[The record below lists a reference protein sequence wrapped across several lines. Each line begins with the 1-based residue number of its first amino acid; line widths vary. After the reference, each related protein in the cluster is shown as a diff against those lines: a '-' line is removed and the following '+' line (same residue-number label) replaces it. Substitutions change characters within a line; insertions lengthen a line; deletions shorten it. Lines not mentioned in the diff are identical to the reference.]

1 MTSKTI
7 SVSEDAYDLL
17 DKMKL
22 KDESFSEVIRRLAKR
37 RSIADCAGLWVDVS
51 NEEMDAYLRVVR
63 ELSGPLLDSK
73 ELKKS

>member
-1 MTSKTI
+1 MTSKTM

-51 NEEMDAYLRVVR
+51 NKEMDAYLRVVR

>member
-1 MTSKTI
+1 M

-17 DKMKL
+17 DRMKN

-37 RSIADCAGLWVDVS
+37 RSIADYAGLWADVS
-51 NEEMDAYLRVVR
+51 NEEMDAYLKVVR

>member
-1 MTSKTI
+1 MTSKTM

-17 DKMKL
+17 DKLKL

-37 RSIADCAGLWVDVS
+37 RSIADCAGLWGDVS
-51 NEEMDAYLRVVR
+51 SEERGAYLMGVR
-63 ELSGPLLDSK
+63 ELSGPLLGSK